1 VRKSVFQRLEPWSGL
16 EVCDLFAG
24 IGSLGIEALSRGAA
38 MVDFVDND
46 PVAGKVIM
54 RNLAK
59 AGVEDQANI
68 IQLDVEQFLSNC
80 RSSYDVI
87 MADPPYGNYVW
98 ADLFNR
104 ASALLKEAGI
114 FVMEL
119 PTYSA
124 VPDEVDSRKYGKT
137 KVCIWQKKK

>member
-1 VRKSVFQRLEPWSGL
+1 VRKSVFQRLEPWGGL

-46 PVAGKVIM
+46 PVAGKLIM

-59 AGVEDQANI
+59 AGAEDRANI
-68 IQLDVEQFLSNC
+68 IRLDAEQFLSNC
-80 RSSYDVI
+80 PNSYDII
-87 MADPPYGNYVW
+87 MADPPYGDYAW

-104 ASALLKEAGI
+104 ASALLKAAGK

-119 PTYSA
+119 PVYSV
-124 VPDEVDSRKYGKT
+124 VPEEVDTRNYGKT